1 MNRAARPVGL
11 AHAARIAFFK
21 ELVDALRDRRTM
33 LMVLLSSVALGPL
46 MLVLMSVFFAD
57 MEKRAES
64 REVVVLGLEHAPTL
78 RNFLE
83 RQTLR
88 AEAPPPDYERAL
100 KDSKFDKA
108 VLVVP
113 PDFEE
118 RLARGERPQLELV
131 TSSANTRA
139 QAGMGRLRA
148 LLRGFADEQRQ
159 LRLAHHGLAPEAL
172 RVLDFQERDLADPAS
187 RGAQLAFIVPFFVM
201 TAVLYGCF
209 NAALDTTAGERERG
223 SLEPL
228 LMTPASP
235 LALTLGKWA
244 AVSTLGMLVAV
255 LACFSFLPGQWLLR
269 SEWLAAMFRFGP
281 VEALWFLALLVPL
294 AGALA
299 AVLMATAIRCKSFK
313 EAQANA
319 TVVLLAVNLVP
330 LVQVFGRG
338 GEEPWHLW
346 VPALAQITLMT
357 RVLKGEV
364 PGVLD
369 ALVTLAVCAALAAI
383 SLGWIA
389 RTLRQAAVR

>member
-1 MNRAARPVGL
+1 M
-11 AHAARIAFFK
+11 HAAWIAFVK

-46 MLVLMSVFFAD
+46 TLVLMSMLVSD
-57 MEKRAES
+57 IEKRAEA
-64 REVVVLGLEHAPTL
+64 RQVVIVGLERAPTL
-78 RNFLE
+78 RNYLE
-83 RQTLR
+83 RQTQR
-88 AEAPPPDYERAL
+88 TEPAPADYERQL
-100 KDSKFDKA
+100 QDSKLGDA

-118 RLARGERPQLELV
+118 RLARGEPPELEV
-131 TSSANTRA
+131 VSHGSNARA
-139 QAGMGRLRA
+139 QASARRVMG
-148 LLRGFADEQRQ
+148 LLRGFAEEQRQ
-159 LRLAHHGLAPEAL
+159 LRLASRGVAPAAL
-172 RVLDFQERDLADPAS
+172 QVLDVQERDLADPAS

-235 LALTLGKWA
+235 FALTLGKWA
-244 AVSTLGMLVAV
+244 AVASLGMLVAV
-255 LACFSFLPGQWLLR
+255 LACLSFLPGQWLLR
-269 SEWLAAMFRFGP
+269 SELLAAMFRFGP
-281 VEALWFLALLVPL
+281 REALWFLALLVPL

-313 EAQANA
+313 EAQANS
-319 TVVLLAVNLVP
+319 TLVLLAVNLVP

-357 RVLKGEV
+357 RVLKGEA
-364 PGVLD
+364 PGMLD
-369 ALVTLAVCAALAAI
+369 ALVPMLVCAALALA
-383 SLGWIA
+383 SLAWIA
-389 RTLRQAAVR
+389 HTLRQAAVK